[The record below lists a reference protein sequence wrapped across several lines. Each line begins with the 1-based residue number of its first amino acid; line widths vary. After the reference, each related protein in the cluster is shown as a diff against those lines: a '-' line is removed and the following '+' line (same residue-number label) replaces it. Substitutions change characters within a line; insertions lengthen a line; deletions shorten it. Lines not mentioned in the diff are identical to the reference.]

1 MKHRVAG
8 RKLGR
13 TSSHRKALFANIT
26 ASLIK
31 NDSITTTLPKAKELR
46 AYADR
51 LVTLAKDGSLHSR
64 RLAMALVKDQEAVEK
79 AFNTFGKRFA
89 NRNGGYTRIYKIG
102 HRHGDAAPVAII
114 EYLAETALP
123 ESRPVK
129 TVKSASAGK
138 VAKAP
143 KAEKVAKA
151 AKPAK
156 VAKPKAEAKTKAAA
170 PKKAAAKKVTK
181 QNTAG

>member
-13 TSSHRKALFANIT
+13 TSSHRKAMFANIA

-31 NDSITTTLPKAKELR
+31 NDTITTTLPKAKELR
-46 AYADR
+46 AFADR
-51 LVTLAKDGSLHSR
+51 MVTLAKDGSLHAR
-64 RLAMALVKDQEAVEK
+64 RLAMALVKDQEAVTK

-89 NRNGGYTRIYKIG
+89 DRKGGYTRIYKIG

-129 TVKSASAGK
+129 AAKAAVSKASKA
-138 VAKAP
+138 AKAP
-143 KAEKVAKA
+143 KAEKATKVAKA
-151 AKPAK
+151 AKPA
-156 VAKPKAEAKTKAAA
+156 AKTKAAA

>member
-13 TSSHRKALFANIT
+13 TSSHRKAMLANIT

-31 NDSITTTLPKAKELR
+31 NDTITTTLPKAKELR

-51 LVTLAKDGSLHSR
+51 LVTLAKDGSLHAR
-64 RLAMALVKDQEAVEK
+64 RLAIALIKDQEAVAK

-129 TVKSASAGK
+129 VKK
-138 VAKAP
+138 VAGSKTE
-143 KAEKVAKA
+143 KAEKTAKVAKA
-151 AKPAK
+151 AK
-156 VAKPKAEAKTKAAA
+156 VVKPKAAAKTKVAA
-170 PKKAAAKKVTK
+170 PKKTAAKKVTK
-181 QNTAG
+181 NNTAG

>member
-8 RKLGR
+8 KKLGR
-13 TSSHRKALFANIT
+13 TSAHRKAMFANIA

-31 NDSITTTLPKAKELR
+31 NDTITTTLPKAKELR
-46 AYADR
+46 AFADR
-51 LVTLAKDGSLHSR
+51 MVTLAKDGSLHAR
-64 RLAMALVKDQEAVEK
+64 RLALALIKDQEAVAK
-79 AFNTFGKRFA
+79 AFDTFAKRFA
-89 NRNGGYTRIYKIG
+89 DRKGGYTRIYKIG

-123 ESRPVK
+123 ESRPLK
-129 TVKSASAGK
+129 TLKSASAGK

-143 KAEKVAKA
+143 KAEKT
-151 AKPAK
+151 AK
-156 VAKPKAEAKTKAAA
+156 VAKLAKAATKVKAAA